1 MGKERLLTSAGEGGI
16 KKMKQ
21 SQQNE
26 DQYHYRQYSFHPSS
40 ISFIALLLFII
51 LLLYITLLLFI
62 TLFRFNFI
70 AL

>member
-1 MGKERLLTSAGEGGI
+1 MSKKRLLTSAGEGGI

-26 DQYHYRQYSFHPSS
+26 DQYHYRQYSFHSSS

>member
-1 MGKERLLTSAGEGGI
+1 MGKERLLTSACEGGI

-40 ISFIALLLFII
+40 ISFIALL
-51 LLLYITLLLFI
+51 
-62 TLFRFNFI
+62 RFNIIALYHFI